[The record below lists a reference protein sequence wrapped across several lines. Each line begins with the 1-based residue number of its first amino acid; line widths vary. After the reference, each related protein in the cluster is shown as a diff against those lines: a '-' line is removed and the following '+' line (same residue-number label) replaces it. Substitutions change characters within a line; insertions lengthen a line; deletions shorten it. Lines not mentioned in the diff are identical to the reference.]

1 MRARARV
8 VVPSIHVLMHRMH
21 APDTLTYIHGELGKV
36 AVMEP
41 IYWQRREGARERVR
55 GCAETALCLFLSRGR
70 RAHCSPL
77 RAQQTWRAGAW
88 T

>member
-1 MRARARV
+1 MALQRTLSKEEALGAWRGSV
-8 VVPSIHVLMHRMH
+8 VVPSIHVLAHRMH

-55 GCAETALCLFLSRGR
+55 G
-70 RAHCSPL
+70 
-77 RAQQTWRAGAW
+77 
-88 T
+88 